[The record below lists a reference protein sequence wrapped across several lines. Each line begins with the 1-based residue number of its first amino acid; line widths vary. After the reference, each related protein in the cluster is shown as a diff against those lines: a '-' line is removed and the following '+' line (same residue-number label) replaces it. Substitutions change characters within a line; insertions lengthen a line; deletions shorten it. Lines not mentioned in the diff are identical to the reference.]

1 MLLCLQK
8 LHSLSIACLRGVLAS
23 LLCCQLVLASEA
35 IDLFTVTID
44 VESES
49 RQERIVASRAALK
62 ILLIRVTG
70 DKSALSVYPLL
81 ATSVENAQ
89 RYIASFSYQAVLIKP
104 VVDTTNTLPSAVDD
118 EPAFLLENPSSIL
131 LASNTPLSSDSA
143 LNNNA
148 VTTQADIPKAQ
159 EALRLNIVF
168 QADAVKELLRQA
180 VAPFWQA
187 NRPGVLVW
195 LVEQSGDQR
204 RMINADIA
212 PDVFRALDRGAEA
225 RGVPLIQPLLDLEE
239 ASLISASDIWDL
251 SVATINLAS
260 NRYDNGAVLVGK
272 FSQAYDKSW
281 FGQWMLLY
289 KGERQVEHYRGNA
302 LADYFI
308 QGSDM
313 VADRLAAD
321 YAVAGNQEQLSK
333 SLTIKFSGIRN
344 PADYLALSEYLRQ
357 VPALKTIQLSHVDG
371 EHCYFSL
378 DGSNDVAQLRAL
390 IELNKRLVP
399 AGINSRD
406 KFLSNQL
413 HYQWLDRR

>member
-8 LHSLSIACLRGVLAS
+8 LHSLSIASLRGVLAY

-70 DKSALSVYPLL
+70 DKSALSAYPLL

-89 RYIASFSYQAVLIKP
+89 RYIASFSYQTVLIKP
-104 VVDTTNTLPSAVDD
+104 VVDTANTLSSAVDD

-131 LASNTPLSSDSA
+131 LASNTPLNSDSA

-159 EALRLNIVF
+159 EVLRLNIVF
-168 QADAVKELLRQA
+168 QADAIKELLRQA

-212 PDVFRALDRGAEA
+212 PDIFRALDRGAEA

-321 YAVAGNQEQLSK
+321 YAVAGNQEQMSK

>member
-8 LHSLSIACLRGVLAS
+8 LHSLSIASLRGVLAY

-49 RQERIVASRAALK
+49 RQERVVASRAALK
-62 ILLIRVTG
+62 TLLIRVTG
-70 DKSALSVYPLL
+70 DKTALSAYPLL
-81 ATSVENAQ
+81 AASVENAQ
-89 RYIASFSYQAVLIKP
+89 RYIASFSYQTVLIKP
-104 VVDTTNTLPSAVDD
+104 VVDTTNTLSSAVDD

-131 LASNTPLSSDSA
+131 LASNTPLNSDSA

-159 EALRLNIVF
+159 EVLRLNIVF
-168 QADAVKELLRQA
+168 QADAIKELLRQA

-212 PDVFRALDRGAEA
+212 PGVFRALDRGAEA

>member
-8 LHSLSIACLRGVLAS
+8 LHSLSIASLRGVLAY

-49 RQERIVASRAALK
+49 RQERVVASRAALK
-62 ILLIRVTG
+62 TLLIRVTG
-70 DKSALSVYPLL
+70 DKTALSAYPLL

-89 RYIASFSYQAVLIKP
+89 RYIASFSYQTVLIKP
-104 VVDTTNTLPSAVDD
+104 VVDTTNTLSSAVDD

-131 LASNTPLSSDSA
+131 LASNTPLNSDSA

-159 EALRLNIVF
+159 EVLRLNIVF
-168 QADAVKELLRQA
+168 QADAIKELLRQA

-212 PDVFRALDRGAEA
+212 PGIFRALDRGAEA